1 MIFTDQMKN
10 MKIYRRPLFLP
21 TLEDN
26 KKKRSAIFLL
36 TPNADSSKRMMTNPL
51 LINRLRYQGWY
62 MEQDL
67 LYIVSG
73 KEMKQDLEENYLY
86 KNPYEEYCYLS
97 EMTAKERKELSESD
111 FGLPE
116 KRKYPM
122 PDADHVRSAIKF
134 FNYVGKNEESTLAK
148 NIIKKMKEFNVTDIK
163 VGKNNRFYPY
173 YQKAFGKEE
182 LVNESVYSYNMMNYP
197 ENPKISVSGILKD
210 NLGRILLLDHKKC
223 NALSLPGGKIE
234 PHESLE
240 DAIRRELYEEIGIEI
255 EDMTLI
261 DNGKLFL
268 CEYPYGSNEYV
279 WFKDYSFEINL
290 FSGTIYNKESE
301 KHRDLIWM
309 DPKEVDY
316 ENASELLKS
325 YLDSLTEESDT
336 EMNADWLDEDVDY
349 LNLGNNR
356 SLVFFNEDAKYDPVL
371 RRIFYD
377 DRIKKRSQ
385 MMQIDKR
392 MKTELPFIKY
402 AYPDLKQYNQNNIF
416 VDLYFYNQIFFKNN
430 SWEQKRGFDLY
441 LDLLERLINDKRL
454 TNAGYEKFT
463 IFIPIH
469 DWNKQGV
476 RMWMYRE
483 DINPISIFYELMRSN
498 STRIAK
504 IFGNKDIVFFGGNNY
519 FKINFST
526 LEKGM
531 TLQKLGEKF
540 KLFIIKMVSNQ
551 EFEASDMGEEK
562 ETSKS
567 ISTTIM
573 DDIEQS
579 KGVDLTPRAAAVK
592 KKKEEMQAQEKKD
605 TPKGHPVR
613 IMDPLLDNKAK
624 DKSLPAEEAEKELK
638 DKKLS
643 KGANTDD
650 LAKREKELEDLAN
663 AIDTISQNSVDT
675 DDAYDKLDQNTIKDI
690 LIDLDS
696 MKDDS
701 VKVSAGRTSR
711 MNQLDKAFLDK
722 KVNGKTVKDILQEDP
737 ANTELDHTK
746 LDVSTPNEDWKDLS
760 YMNFDKDYDLNR
772 DIIACIEHFT
782 HVSNPLAIRNLDVK
796 DNSTSEDRL
805 DLYTIEMEDSRGKR
819 FTVKMDIPKMKDNR
833 FLLRGNNKSI
843 QTQFFN
849 MPIIKTD
856 LDTCQVITNYRK
868 IFILRHN
875 TVQGRSIPYSSRIIK
890 ALQKYEGNKIKCSWG
905 DNSKVCNKYEL
916 PIDYIDLA
924 SALNMIETDNYE
936 IYFNQDEIRMKY
948 PNIDDSLGIPI
959 GINKTTKEVIYYT
972 IDELGQLCFSLRL
985 LDLVYDEDL
994 LEIYD
999 RTKPSTSGTYS
1010 RCNILN
1016 QKIPMIL
1023 ILGYVE
1029 GLTTILKKANIDYEI
1044 KESLTKED
1052 RDSFKRNRTYVKFKD
1067 GYLVYTISYPAC
1079 MLLNGLYD
1087 CDAENYSIMDI
1098 DSKNIYIEMLD
1109 DYGGRT
1115 IADGLDNFYD
1125 CLIDPITKENLEYYK
1140 LPTTFA
1146 EVLLY
1151 ANVLLS
1157 DNKFI
1162 KHTDTSSR
1170 RIRRTEMIAAYAY
1183 EALSESYGSYATQM
1197 KHNRSMAEFSMK
1209 QSAVIDKF
1217 LASPISSDDSVLN
1230 ALQAVETTNAIT
1242 FKGKAGLNDSRSYS
1256 LDKRTYDD
1264 SMINVL
1270 GMSTGFSAN
1279 VGITRQTTMD
1289 MNVQGARGYVKTIDG
1304 DTSKMN
1310 TAKTLTATE
1319 ALTPFGST
1327 RDDAQR
1333 TAMTF
1338 IQTAKHAMRT
1348 DQSDPLLVTSGADE
1362 ALAYMTTDKFAYK
1375 AKKDGTVT
1383 ELTEDYLIVTY
1394 VDGTSEYIN
1403 LKETV
1408 EKNSDGGFYV
1418 PLKLDANNLKVGKK
1432 FKQNDILAY
1441 DPLSFSNSVGETD
1454 HIAYNIGKLAKIAI
1468 INTDDGFE
1476 DAGIVTESMSHKL
1489 ATDIIKKQDHNIDKD
1504 SNVFSMVKV
1513 GDEVDVDDA
1522 LLVWQ
1527 NPHEEEEANI
1537 LLRIMGDDQETVSE
1551 LGRKAIRAEIAGRV
1565 ADIRITRTVEIEE
1578 LSPSLQKIVND
1589 YEKPILKTKKKL
1601 DSMGIPTSELPATY
1615 KLDQTGKLKN
1625 VDGVLIEFFI
1635 QYKDIIASGDKIT
1648 YYSANKATI
1657 KNVIPMEDAPYT
1669 DFRPNE
1675 PIEAFVS
1682 QTSIDKRMVTSTMIY
1697 GSLQKLMVELD
1708 RSVKDMAGIPYDDSK
1723 V

>member
-1 MIFTDQMKN
+1 
-10 MKIYRRPLFLP
+10 
-21 TLEDN
+21 
-26 KKKRSAIFLL
+26 
-36 TPNADSSKRMMTNPL
+36 
-51 LINRLRYQGWY
+51 
-62 MEQDL
+62 
-67 LYIVSG
+67 
-73 KEMKQDLEENYLY
+73 
-86 KNPYEEYCYLS
+86 
-97 EMTAKERKELSESD
+97 
-111 FGLPE
+111 
-116 KRKYPM
+116 
-122 PDADHVRSAIKF
+122 
-134 FNYVGKNEESTLAK
+134 
-148 NIIKKMKEFNVTDIK
+148 
-163 VGKNNRFYPY
+163 
-173 YQKAFGKEE
+173 
-182 LVNESVYSYNMMNYP
+182 
-197 ENPKISVSGILKD
+197 
-210 NLGRILLLDHKKC
+210 
-223 NALSLPGGKIE
+223 
-234 PHESLE
+234 
-240 DAIRRELYEEIGIEI
+240 
-255 EDMTLI
+255 
-261 DNGKLFL
+261 
-268 CEYPYGSNEYV
+268 
-279 WFKDYSFEINL
+279 
-290 FSGTIYNKESE
+290 
-301 KHRDLIWM
+301 
-309 DPKEVDY
+309 
-316 ENASELLKS
+316 
-325 YLDSLTEESDT
+325 
-336 EMNADWLDEDVDY
+336 
-349 LNLGNNR
+349 
-356 SLVFFNEDAKYDPVL
+356 
-371 RRIFYD
+371 
-377 DRIKKRSQ
+377 
-385 MMQIDKR
+385 
-392 MKTELPFIKY
+392 
-402 AYPDLKQYNQNNIF
+402 
-416 VDLYFYNQIFFKNN
+416 
-430 SWEQKRGFDLY
+430 
-441 LDLLERLINDKRL
+441 
-454 TNAGYEKFT
+454 
-463 IFIPIH
+463 
-469 DWNKQGV
+469 
-476 RMWMYRE
+476 
-483 DINPISIFYELMRSN
+483 
-498 STRIAK
+498 
-504 IFGNKDIVFFGGNNY
+504 
-519 FKINFST
+519 
-526 LEKGM
+526 
-531 TLQKLGEKF
+531 
-540 KLFIIKMVSNQ
+540 
-551 EFEASDMGEEK
+551 
-562 ETSKS
+562 
-567 ISTTIM
+567 
-573 DDIEQS
+573 
-579 KGVDLTPRAAAVK
+579 
-592 KKKEEMQAQEKKD
+592 
-605 TPKGHPVR
+605 
-613 IMDPLLDNKAK
+613 
-624 DKSLPAEEAEKELK
+624 
-638 DKKLS
+638 
-643 KGANTDD
+643 
-650 LAKREKELEDLAN
+650 
-663 AIDTISQNSVDT
+663 
-675 DDAYDKLDQNTIKDI
+675 
-690 LIDLDS
+690 
-696 MKDDS
+696 
-701 VKVSAGRTSR
+701 
-711 MNQLDKAFLDK
+711 
-722 KVNGKTVKDILQEDP
+722 
-737 ANTELDHTK
+737 
-746 LDVSTPNEDWKDLS
+746 
-760 YMNFDKDYDLNR
+760 
-772 DIIACIEHFT
+772 
-782 HVSNPLAIRNLDVK
+782 
-796 DNSTSEDRL
+796 
-805 DLYTIEMEDSRGKR
+805 
-819 FTVKMDIPKMKDNR
+819 
-833 FLLRGNNKSI
+833 
-843 QTQFFN
+843 
-849 MPIIKTD
+849 
-856 LDTCQVITNYRK
+856 
-868 IFILRHN
+868 
-875 TVQGRSIPYSSRIIK
+875 
-890 ALQKYEGNKIKCSWG
+890 
-905 DNSKVCNKYEL
+905 
-916 PIDYIDLA
+916 
-924 SALNMIETDNYE
+924 
-936 IYFNQDEIRMKY
+936 
-948 PNIDDSLGIPI
+948 
-959 GINKTTKEVIYYT
+959 
-972 IDELGQLCFSLRL
+972 
-985 LDLVYDEDL
+985 
-994 LEIYD
+994 
-999 RTKPSTSGTYS
+999 
-1010 RCNILN
+1010 
-1016 QKIPMIL
+1016 
-1023 ILGYVE
+1023 
-1029 GLTTILKKANIDYEI
+1029 
-1044 KESLTKED
+1044 
-1052 RDSFKRNRTYVKFKD
+1052 
-1067 GYLVYTISYPAC
+1067 

-1551 LGRKAIRAEIAGRV
+1551 LGRKAIRAEIAGRI

>member
-10 MKIYRRPLFLP
+10 MKIYKKPLFLP
-21 TLEDN
+21 TLDDS
-26 KKKRSAIFLL
+26 KKKRSTVLLL
-36 TPNADSSKRMMTNPL
+36 TPNADSSKRMMVNPL
-51 LINRLRYQGWY
+51 LINRMRYQGWY

-67 LYIVSG
+67 MYIISG
-73 KEMKQDLEENYLY
+73 KEMKQDLEENYIY
-86 KNPYEEYCYLS
+86 QTPYEKYCYLS
-97 EMTAKERKELSESD
+97 EMTAKKRKDLPASD

-116 KRKYPM
+116 KKKYPM

-134 FNYVGKNEESTLAK
+134 FNYVSKNDEEILAK
-148 NIIKKMKEFNVTDIK
+148 NIIKKMKKYDITDIK

-173 YQKAFGKEE
+173 YQKAFEKEE
-182 LVNESVYSYNMMNYP
+182 VINESVYSYNMMNYP
-197 ENPKISVSGILKD
+197 ENPKISVSGILYD
-210 NLGRILLLDHKKC
+210 NQGKLLLLDHKKC
-223 NALSLPGGKIE
+223 KALSLPGGKVE
-234 PHESLE
+234 PHETLE

-255 EDMTLI
+255 MDMSLL

-268 CEYPYGSNEYV
+268 CEYPVGSNEYV
-279 WFKDYSFEINL
+279 WFKDYSFQINL
-290 FSGTIYNKESE
+290 YSGTIYNRESE
-301 KHRDLIWM
+301 KHNGLVWKSIDEIDL
-309 DPKEVDY
+309 D
-316 ENASELLKS
+316 NSSELLKS
-325 YLDSLTEESDT
+325 FLDNQNEESDT
-336 EMNADWLDEDVDY
+336 EMTTDWLDEDVDY
-349 LNLGNNR
+349 LHLGNNR
-356 SLVFFNEDAKYDPVL
+356 SLVFVHEDAKYDPIL
-371 RRIFYD
+371 RKILYN

-385 MMQIDKR
+385 MVEMDKR
-392 MKTELPFIKY
+392 MKAEFPFIKY

-416 VDLYFYNQIFFKNN
+416 VDLYFYNQVFFKNN

-441 LDLLERLINDKRL
+441 LDLLDRIINDKRL
-454 TNAGYEKFT
+454 KNAGYKKFT
-463 IFIPIH
+463 IFIPVF

-476 RMWMYRE
+476 KMWMYRE

-498 STRIAK
+498 SSRIAQ
-504 IFGNKDIVFFGGNNY
+504 IFGDKDIVFFGRDKY

-526 LEKGM
+526 LDKNM
-531 TLQKLGEKF
+531 TIPKLGEKF

-551 EFEASDMGEEK
+551 EFEAEDIGDEK
-562 ETSKS
+562 ETPKA
-567 ISTTIM
+567 ISANIM

-579 KGVDLTPRAAAVK
+579 KGVDLVPRVAAVK
-592 KKKEEMQAQEKKD
+592 KKVKELEKKN
-605 TPKGHPVR
+605 KGTTDGVLSR
-613 IMDPLLDNKAK
+613 VKANEK
-624 DKSLPAEEAEKELK
+624 PLPAEEVEKEIK

-643 KGANTDD
+643 KGTNIDD
-650 LAKREKELEDLAN
+650 LAKREKDLENLAST
-663 AIDTISQNSVDT
+663 IDTTANYSIDT
-675 DDAYDKLDQNTIKDI
+675 NDAYDKLDTTDIKNI

-701 VKVSAGRTSR
+701 VKVSGARTSR
-711 MNQLDKAFLDK
+711 MNQLDKEFLSK
-722 KVNGKTVKDILQEDP
+722 QVNGKSVKDILQEDP

-746 LDVSTPNEDWKDLS
+746 LDISTPNEDWKDLS
-760 YMNFDKDYDLNR
+760 YMNFDKDYNLNR
-772 DIIACIEHFT
+772 DIIACINHFT
-782 HVSNPLAIRNLDVK
+782 QVSNPIAIRNLEVK

-805 DLYTIEMEDSRGKR
+805 DLYTVEMEDSRGKR
-819 FTVKMDIPKMKDNR
+819 FSVKMDIPKMKDNR
-833 FLLRGNNKSI
+833 FLLRGNSKAI

-856 LDTCQVITNYRK
+856 LDTCQVITNYQK
-868 IFILRHN
+868 IFIRRHN
-875 TVQGRSIPYSSRIIK
+875 TVQGRSIPYSARIIK

-924 SALNMIETDNYE
+924 SALNMIETDTYE
-936 IYFNQDEIRMKY
+936 IYFNQDEIRMKH
-948 PNIDDSLGIPI
+948 PNADDSFGVPFAV
-959 GINKTTKEVIYYT
+959 NKETKEIIYYNV
-972 IDELGQLCFSLRL
+972 DKNGQDCFSMTLINII
-985 LDLVYDEDL
+985 YNKEFM
-994 LEIYD
+994 EIYD

-1016 QKIPMIL
+1016 EKIPMIL
-1023 ILGYVE
+1023 ILGYLE
-1029 GLTTILKKANIDYEI
+1029 GLTTTLKKANINYEL

-1052 RDSFKRNRTYVKFKD
+1052 RDSFKVNKTYIKFKD
-1067 GYLVYTISYPAC
+1067 GYLIYTITYPAC

-1098 DSKNIYIEMLD
+1098 DNKNIYIEMLD
-1109 DYGGRT
+1109 NFGGR
-1115 IADGLDNFYD
+1115 IKADGLDNFYD
-1125 CLIDPITKENLEYYK
+1125 CLIDPITRENLEYYK
-1140 LPTTFA
+1140 LPTDFA
-1146 EVLLY
+1146 QVLLY

-1183 EALSESYGSYATQM
+1183 EALSEAYGAYSNQL
-1197 KHNRSMAEFSMK
+1197 KHNRSLAEFSMK

-1217 LASPISSDDSVLN
+1217 LASPISSDDSILN
-1230 ALQAVETTNAIT
+1230 ALQAVETTNSIT

-1289 MNVQGARGYVKTIDG
+1289 MNVQGARGYIKTIDG

-1310 TAKTLTATE
+1310 TAKSLTATE
-1319 ALTPFGST
+1319 AVTPFGST

-1338 IQTAKHAMRT
+1338 IQTAKHMVRT

-1375 AKKDGTVT
+1375 AKNDGIVS
-1383 ELTEDYLIVTY
+1383 ELTDEYIIIKY
-1394 VDGTSEYIN
+1394 NDGTSDYIN

-1432 FKQNDILAY
+1432 VKKGEIVAF

-1476 DAGIVTESMSHKL
+1476 DSGICTESLSTKL
-1489 ATDIIKKQDHNIDKD
+1489 ATNIIMKMEHTIDKD
-1504 SNVFSMVKV
+1504 ANVFSMVKI

-1522 LLVWQ
+1522 LIVWQ

-1537 LLRIMGDDQETVSE
+1537 LMRIMGNDQETVSE
-1551 LGRKAIRAEIAGRV
+1551 LGRKTIRAEIAGRI
-1565 ADIRITRTVEIEE
+1565 ADIRIFRTVEIEE
-1578 LSPSLQKIVND
+1578 LSPSLQEIVKN
-1589 YEKPILKTKKKL
+1589 YEKPILKMKKKL
-1601 DSMGIPTSELPATY
+1601 EEQGIPTSDLPATY
-1615 KLDQTGKLKN
+1615 KLEPTGKLKKA
-1625 VDGVLIEFFI
+1625 VDAIYIEFYI
-1635 QYKDIIASGDKIT
+1635 EYKDIIASGDKIT
-1648 YYSANKATI
+1648 YYSANKAII
-1657 KNVIPMEDAPYT
+1657 KNIVPMENAPYT

-1682 QTSIDKRMVTSTMIY
+1682 QTSIDKRMVTSTMVY
-1697 GSLQKLMVELD
+1697 GALQKLMVELD
-1708 RSVKDMAGIPYDDSK
+1708 RSVKEMAGIPYDDSK

>member
-1 MIFTDQMKN
+1 
-10 MKIYRRPLFLP
+10 
-21 TLEDN
+21 
-26 KKKRSAIFLL
+26 
-36 TPNADSSKRMMTNPL
+36 
-51 LINRLRYQGWY
+51 
-62 MEQDL
+62 
-67 LYIVSG
+67 
-73 KEMKQDLEENYLY
+73 
-86 KNPYEEYCYLS
+86 
-97 EMTAKERKELSESD
+97 
-111 FGLPE
+111 
-116 KRKYPM
+116 
-122 PDADHVRSAIKF
+122 
-134 FNYVGKNEESTLAK
+134 
-148 NIIKKMKEFNVTDIK
+148 
-163 VGKNNRFYPY
+163 
-173 YQKAFGKEE
+173 
-182 LVNESVYSYNMMNYP
+182 
-197 ENPKISVSGILKD
+197 
-210 NLGRILLLDHKKC
+210 
-223 NALSLPGGKIE
+223 
-234 PHESLE
+234 
-240 DAIRRELYEEIGIEI
+240 
-255 EDMTLI
+255 
-261 DNGKLFL
+261 
-268 CEYPYGSNEYV
+268 
-279 WFKDYSFEINL
+279 
-290 FSGTIYNKESE
+290 
-301 KHRDLIWM
+301 
-309 DPKEVDY
+309 
-316 ENASELLKS
+316 
-325 YLDSLTEESDT
+325 
-336 EMNADWLDEDVDY
+336 
-349 LNLGNNR
+349 
-356 SLVFFNEDAKYDPVL
+356 
-371 RRIFYD
+371 
-377 DRIKKRSQ
+377 
-385 MMQIDKR
+385 
-392 MKTELPFIKY
+392 
-402 AYPDLKQYNQNNIF
+402 
-416 VDLYFYNQIFFKNN
+416 
-430 SWEQKRGFDLY
+430 
-441 LDLLERLINDKRL
+441 
-454 TNAGYEKFT
+454 
-463 IFIPIH
+463 
-469 DWNKQGV
+469 
-476 RMWMYRE
+476 
-483 DINPISIFYELMRSN
+483 
-498 STRIAK
+498 
-504 IFGNKDIVFFGGNNY
+504 
-519 FKINFST
+519 
-526 LEKGM
+526 
-531 TLQKLGEKF
+531 
-540 KLFIIKMVSNQ
+540 
-551 EFEASDMGEEK
+551 
-562 ETSKS
+562 
-567 ISTTIM
+567 
-573 DDIEQS
+573 
-579 KGVDLTPRAAAVK
+579 
-592 KKKEEMQAQEKKD
+592 
-605 TPKGHPVR
+605 
-613 IMDPLLDNKAK
+613 
-624 DKSLPAEEAEKELK
+624 
-638 DKKLS
+638 
-643 KGANTDD
+643 
-650 LAKREKELEDLAN
+650 
-663 AIDTISQNSVDT
+663 
-675 DDAYDKLDQNTIKDI
+675 
-690 LIDLDS
+690 
-696 MKDDS
+696 
-701 VKVSAGRTSR
+701 
-711 MNQLDKAFLDK
+711 
-722 KVNGKTVKDILQEDP
+722 
-737 ANTELDHTK
+737 
-746 LDVSTPNEDWKDLS
+746 
-760 YMNFDKDYDLNR
+760 
-772 DIIACIEHFT
+772 
-782 HVSNPLAIRNLDVK
+782 
-796 DNSTSEDRL
+796 
-805 DLYTIEMEDSRGKR
+805 
-819 FTVKMDIPKMKDNR
+819 
-833 FLLRGNNKSI
+833 
-843 QTQFFN
+843 
-849 MPIIKTD
+849 
-856 LDTCQVITNYRK
+856 
-868 IFILRHN
+868 
-875 TVQGRSIPYSSRIIK
+875 
-890 ALQKYEGNKIKCSWG
+890 
-905 DNSKVCNKYEL
+905 
-916 PIDYIDLA
+916 
-924 SALNMIETDNYE
+924 
-936 IYFNQDEIRMKY
+936 
-948 PNIDDSLGIPI
+948 
-959 GINKTTKEVIYYT
+959 
-972 IDELGQLCFSLRL
+972 
-985 LDLVYDEDL
+985 
-994 LEIYD
+994 
-999 RTKPSTSGTYS
+999 
-1010 RCNILN
+1010 
-1016 QKIPMIL
+1016 
-1023 ILGYVE
+1023 
-1029 GLTTILKKANIDYEI
+1029 
-1044 KESLTKED
+1044 
-1052 RDSFKRNRTYVKFKD
+1052 
-1067 GYLVYTISYPAC
+1067 

-1383 ELTEDYLIVTY
+1383 ELTEDYVIVTY

-1522 LLVWQ
+1522 LIVWQ

-1537 LLRIMGDDQETVSE
+1537 LLRIMGDDQEAVSE

-1682 QTSIDKRMVTSTMIY
+1682 QTSIDKRMVTSTMVY